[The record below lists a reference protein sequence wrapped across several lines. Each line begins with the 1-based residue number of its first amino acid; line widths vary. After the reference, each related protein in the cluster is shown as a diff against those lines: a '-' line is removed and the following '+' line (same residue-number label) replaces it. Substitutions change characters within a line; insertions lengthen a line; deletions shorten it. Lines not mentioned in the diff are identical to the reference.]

1 VRRVLAF
8 VALLSVCAATAMIV
22 LTTSTPP
29 AEPFDTNQNREV
41 SYSVVKR
48 LPLGAT
54 RARVERR
61 IGAGGRPS
69 SEQRFDEVTG
79 AQCWYYTRAAAY
91 GKVQLCYRRGRL
103 VEWWSE
109 ATVDA
114 DYPAGTVPRSP
125 WRPCERD

>member
-1 VRRVLAF
+1 
-8 VALLSVCAATAMIV
+8 MIV

-54 RARVERR
+54 RASVERR

-69 SEQRFDEVTG
+69 PEQRFDEVTG

-91 GKVQLCYRRGRL
+91 GKVKLCYRRGRL
-103 VEWWSE
+103 VE
-109 ATVDA
+109 ARMVTDLKA
-114 DYPAGTVPRSP
+114 D
-125 WRPCERD
+125 DD